1 MAAARRV
8 LREGP
13 LPPAKT
19 VQLEALLSGLVAPS
33 TESSVSALGGARA
46 SIDLH
51 PGVNRRP
58 GVAHGEGVGGFDL
71 AWPLSRVHRPVS
83 ARPV

>member
-13 LPPAKT
+13 LPPEQTAH
-19 VQLEALLSGLVAPS
+19 LEALLSGLVAPS
-33 TESSVSALGGARA
+33 TDPSVSALGGARA

-51 PGVNRRP
+51 PGVDRRP
-58 GVAHGEGVGGFDL
+58 GGG
-71 AWPLSRVHRPVS
+71 PR
-83 ARPV
+83 